1 MEKNVLLGMPLLY
14 SFGQPYFTKETHII
28 ILLDVGK
35 ATTSIRV
42 KEKKKHKEKNKL
54 SKIGI
59 EGNFSNQIKCIC
71 KNNLNT
77 ILKVFH

>member
-28 ILLDVGK
+28 ILLAVGK

-42 KEKKKHKEKNKL
+42 KEKKKNL

-59 EGNFSNQIKCIC
+59 EGNFSNQSISAKI
-71 KNNLNT
+71 T
-77 ILKVFH
+77 

>member
-28 ILLDVGK
+28 ILLAVGK

-42 KEKKKHKEKNKL
+42 KEKKKKPQQSRNRREL
-54 SKIGI
+54 
-59 EGNFSNQIKCIC
+59 
-71 KNNLNT
+71 L
-77 ILKVFH
+77 